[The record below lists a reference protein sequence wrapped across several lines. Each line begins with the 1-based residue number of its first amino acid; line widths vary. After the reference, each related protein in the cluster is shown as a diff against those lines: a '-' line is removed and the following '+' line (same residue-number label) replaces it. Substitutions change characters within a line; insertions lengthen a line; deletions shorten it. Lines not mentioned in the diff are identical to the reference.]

1 MEIEKVVNN
10 FIEQDIESKLDQR
23 VKYLTLLPALI
34 ATDSKELFQEKLKEA
49 RKEVDKESLKE
60 AVYQT
65 IPYLGYSK
73 VYSFLSLTEEVLG
86 ESKSGTVTT
95 KENRY
100 EEGLKVQY
108 EIFGQENIDS
118 SREKE
123 EEETKFIWDYLAS
136 YCFGDFYTRKYLTIK
151 ERELITFVTLASY
164 GDVAPQLASH
174 IGANLKVGNSQEL
187 LIEVVKNLVPYL
199 GFPRSLNTLNAIK
212 KASMGS

>member
-23 VKYLTLLPALI
+23 VKYLTLLPAWI

-49 RKEVDKESLKE
+49 REEVDKESLKE

-123 EEETKFIWDYLAS
+123 EEEMKFIWDYLAS

>member
-49 RKEVDKESLKE
+49 REEVDKESLKE

-174 IGANLKVGNSQEL
+174 IGANLKVSNSQEL
-187 LIEVVKNLVPYL
+187 LIKVVKNLVPYL

>member
-49 RKEVDKESLKE
+49 REEVDKESLKE

-123 EEETKFIWDYLAS
+123 KEETKFIWDYLAS

>member
-49 RKEVDKESLKE
+49 REEVDKESLKE

-108 EIFGQENIDS
+108 EIFGQENIDF

>member
-1 MEIEKVVNN
+1 M
-10 FIEQDIESKLDQR
+10 
-23 VKYLTLLPALI
+23 
-34 ATDSKELFQEKLKEA
+34 
-49 RKEVDKESLKE
+49 
-60 AVYQT
+60 
-65 IPYLGYSK
+65 
-73 VYSFLSLTEEVLG
+73 VLG

>member
-49 RKEVDKESLKE
+49 REEVDKESLKE

-123 EEETKFIWDYLAS
+123 EEEMKFIWDYLAS

-174 IGANLKVGNSQEL
+174 IGANLKAGNSQEL

>member
-49 RKEVDKESLKE
+49 REEVDKESLKE

-95 KENRY
+95 KKNRY

>member
-49 RKEVDKESLKE
+49 REEVDKESLKE

-123 EEETKFIWDYLAS
+123 EEETKFIWDHLAS

>member
-49 RKEVDKESLKE
+49 REEVDKESLKE

-123 EEETKFIWDYLAS
+123 EEEMKFIWDYLAS